1 MNPHGENYSLLIRSE
16 LGIMEYKEK
25 GSLNHEI

>member
-1 MNPHGENYSLLIRSE
+1 MNPNGESYSLLMRSE
-16 LGIMEYKEK
+16 LGIMEYSEE

>member
-1 MNPHGENYSLLIRSE
+1 MNPHGESYSLLIGSE
-16 LGIMEYKEK
+16 PGIREYEEE